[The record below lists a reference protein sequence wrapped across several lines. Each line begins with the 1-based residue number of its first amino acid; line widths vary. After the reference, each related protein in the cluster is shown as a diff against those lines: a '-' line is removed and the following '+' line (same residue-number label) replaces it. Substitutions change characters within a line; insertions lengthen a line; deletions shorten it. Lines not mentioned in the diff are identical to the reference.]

1 MKPGTPGFVGAR
13 LSEARQA
20 RGLTAVSLAEII
32 GVTPQSISQYE
43 RNKQS
48 PSPETMDA
56 IAERLNFPRERFLL
70 EMTVQDDT
78 PIFWRSNVTAVKFA
92 RERAETRLVWIKEI
106 LDYQSKYFD
115 FPALNLPETDAPDD
129 FRKISSQFLDDLALT
144 VRDHWDIGT
153 GPMPDL
159 LLEMENNGIVVS
171 RINVGAEKLD
181 AFSQWPRDSNIPF
194 VVLGRDKASAVR
206 QRFDAAHELLHL
218 LLHRNIDSK
227 RLNSAQDFKILEDQ
241 AHYFASS
248 LLLPENQFADELY
261 GCSLDSF
268 LALKERWK
276 VSIGAMIM
284 RSKALGLI
292 NAAETQRLWINYT
305 RRGWRRNEALDN
317 KMDKERPRLLRR
329 SMESLLS
336 ERVQSVA
343 QILSALS
350 LPAEE
355 IEELCDMDEGILSVK
370 RPELKATPVLKGSA
384 QAVAERGTNI
394 VPFGVLKRKT

>member
-20 RGLTAVSLAEII
+20 RGLTAVSLAEIV

-206 QRFDAAHELLHL
+206 Q
-218 LLHRNIDSK
+218 
-227 RLNSAQDFKILEDQ
+227 
-241 AHYFASS
+241 
-248 LLLPENQFADELY
+248 
-261 GCSLDSF
+261 
-268 LALKERWK
+268 
-276 VSIGAMIM
+276 
-284 RSKALGLI
+284 
-292 NAAETQRLWINYT
+292 
-305 RRGWRRNEALDN
+305 
-317 KMDKERPRLLRR
+317 
-329 SMESLLS
+329 
-336 ERVQSVA
+336 
-343 QILSALS
+343 
-350 LPAEE
+350 E
-355 IEELCDMDEGILSVK
+355 I
-370 RPELKATPVLKGSA
+370 
-384 QAVAERGTNI
+384 
-394 VPFGVLKRKT
+394 

>member
-1 MKPGTPGFVGAR
+1 MKVGTPGFVGAR
-13 LSEARQA
+13 LTEARQA

-43 RNKQS
+43 KNKQS
-48 PSPETMDA
+48 PSPEIMELM
-56 IAERLNFPRERFLL
+56 AERLNFPKERFLA
-70 EMTVQDDT
+70 EMPASDEA
-78 PIFWRSNVTAVKFA
+78 PIFWRSNVTAVKYA
-92 RERAETRLVWIKEI
+92 RDRAEMRLAWIKEI
-106 LDYQSKYFD
+106 LDYQSKFFD
-115 FPALNLPETDAPDD
+115 FPELNLPKIDVPED
-129 FRKISSQFLDDLALT
+129 FRKIDTRFLDNLALT
-144 VRDHWDIGT
+144 IRDYWDIGS

-171 RINVGAEKLD
+171 RITVDAEKLD
-181 AFSQWPRDSNIPF
+181 AFSQWPLQSNIPF

-218 LLHRNIDSK
+218 LLHRSVDRK

-248 LLLPENQFADELY
+248 LLLPEKQFVDELY

-292 NAAETQRLWINYT
+292 NATETQRLWINYT
-305 RRGWRRNEALDN
+305 RRGWRQNEALDN
-317 KMDKERPRLLRR
+317 KIEKERPRLLRR

-343 QILSALS
+343 QILSSLS
-350 LPAEE
+350 LPAED
-355 IEELCDMDEGILSVK
+355 IEELCDLDEGVLSGK
-370 RPELKATPVLKGSA
+370 RPEQKAMPVLKGSA
-384 QAVAERGTNI
+384 PMVAAKGTNI
-394 VPFGVLKRKT
+394 LTFGVPKRKH